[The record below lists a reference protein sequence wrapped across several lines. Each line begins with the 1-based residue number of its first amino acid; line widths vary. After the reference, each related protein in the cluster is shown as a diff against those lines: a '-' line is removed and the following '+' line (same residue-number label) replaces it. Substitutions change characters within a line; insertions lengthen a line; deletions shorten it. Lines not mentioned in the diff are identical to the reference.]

1 MVARY
6 SGAGLGLLAFT
17 VTVIGGLSVGNPV
30 TVTLSRS
37 ILALFLFCGVGLAL
51 GAVAQAVVTEHERK
65 RESQIRNDYPEDA
78 EDSGQDVVEAVA
90 DTGHVSTGA

>member
-6 SGAGLGLLAFT
+6 SGAGLGLLAFA
-17 VTVIGGLSVGNPV
+17 VTVVGGLVAGNPV

-51 GAVAQAVVTEHERK
+51 GAVAQMVVAEHERK
-65 RESQIRNDYPEDA
+65 RETMIRDEHAAATADLTKRS
-78 EDSGQDVVEAVA
+78 EEAA
-90 DTGHVSTGA
+90 TQQEGTTA